1 MRMPVVVGRKPLPS
15 SAQRMRPPAH
25 SVCLPALGR
34 NTISMLQ
41 KKEERRLSGGRW
53 PARTAPLFLVPDL
66 HHRSRANGPANA
78 WRCEIEDR
86 TTHSPTDCPS
96 PSATEFDM
104 YLQYRGSSAGARHGA
119 SPGSRSVLEAAAASP
134 GHTLGGQRRPEFC
147 HGRALLSQRG

>member
-1 MRMPVVVGRKPLPS
+1 MDPQPGQHADACS
-15 SAQRMRPPAH
+15 CWAQAAAEQCTANAPPAH

-104 YLQYRGSSAGARHGA
+104 YLQCRGSSAGARHGV
-119 SPGSRSVLEAAAASP
+119 SPGSRVSSRGSCRQP
-134 GHTLGGQRRPEFC
+134 GAHTRRPKT
-147 HGRALLSQRG
+147 A